1 MADGYG
7 RWKMDAVPLAIDRMP
22 SVLRVGCELPPAFR
36 RAPLQK
42 FKRAGELAVAGPAQS
57 PLGGPGESE
66 NEVIAVDDFAP
77 VRQWVLVRDPVERL
91 RQGDRDP
98 VGGQTAEGRAREG
111 NPVLPG
117 DRQGQEPHQEELVD
131 LRYQGRGTRSEPRT
145 RRGTFYK
152 RQRDEVVSRARVAE
166 ACSGS
171 DDKIGRAL

>member
-1 MADGYG
+1 MNDMLPRTADTTC
-7 RWKMDAVPLAIDRMP
+7 L
-22 SVLRVGCELPPAFR
+22 
-36 RAPLQK
+36 
-42 FKRAGELAVAGPAQS
+42 GELAVAGRAQS
-57 PLGGPGESE
+57 PLGGSCESL
-66 NEVIAVDDFAP
+66 NEVIAIDDFAP

-117 DRQGQEPHQEELVD
+117 DRQGQQAHPQELVD

-171 DDKIGRAL
+171 DEKIGRSLPFQSLARRAAPRGSEADVPGPG